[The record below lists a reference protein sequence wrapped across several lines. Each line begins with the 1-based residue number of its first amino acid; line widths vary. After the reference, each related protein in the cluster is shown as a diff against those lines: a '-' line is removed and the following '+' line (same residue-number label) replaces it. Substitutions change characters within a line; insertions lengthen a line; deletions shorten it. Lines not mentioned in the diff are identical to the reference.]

1 MILNYKIFWD
11 EHRSIYFRLLEALQI
26 QTNDIKLYIYFYF
39 HIAYAIITL
48 IIVMLYVYMY
58 NFQKLIVTILNYVN
72 MTLNNKDEKF
82 NFFKEFSTKIE
93 NLNII
98 LEIYKNNP
106 IKAVHSL
113 ISSYNKYGKYILSKK
128 RNMYIDLNKKFNKK
142 YTESQIVDDIFSEV
156 PKHQQIIQVNEISKL
171 YIMLNYYII
180 TLIIIVIVIISYVVL
195 LLLWQRYYVIKDNL
209 YSLLKKDTEL
219 EMSFFK
225 AINTYNLMIFDN
237 CTLDE
242 LAADIFYEPAYKVN
256 DNEQLLKSFY
266 DDLNLAFNFEI
277 EIKTLLKTFS
287 GFPYFNF
294 TCENLYDMQ
303 KDSIQELEANPEI
316 QKIGNVGDKILL
328 LCTRSG
334 IDLYNDIS
342 TVFAN
347 HYQTILQSITLVED
361 FSYEGL
367 IQHLKDG
374 LFGQI
379 YLTFNL
385 ILMYIT
391 DIINVKLHKV
401 EYDNLLEVLSQYLI
415 VTILML
421 IILYIILMSI
431 VIFFYISRLKEFCS
445 QIILLKQVFQICQVH
460 EQ

>member
-1 MILNYKIFWD
+1 
-11 EHRSIYFRLLEALQI
+11 
-26 QTNDIKLYIYFYF
+26 
-39 HIAYAIITL
+39 
-48 IIVMLYVYMY
+48 MLW
-58 NFQKLIVTILNYVN
+58 
-72 MTLNNKDEKF
+72 
-82 NFFKEFSTKIE
+82 TK
-93 NLNII
+93 
-98 LEIYKNNP
+98 
-106 IKAVHSL
+106 
-113 ISSYNKYGKYILSKK
+113 
-128 RNMYIDLNKKFNKK
+128 
-142 YTESQIVDDIFSEV
+142 
-156 PKHQQIIQVNEISKL
+156 
-171 YIMLNYYII
+171 YY
-180 TLIIIVIVIISYVVL
+180 L
-195 LLLWQRYYVIKDNL
+195 IKDNL

-219 EMSFFK
+219 EISFFK
-225 AINTYNLMIFDN
+225 ALNMYNLMIFDN
-237 CTLDE
+237 CTLDD
-242 LAADIFYEPAYKVN
+242 LAQGIFFDQNKQVN
-256 DNEQLLKSFY
+256 DGIHLLNSFY
-266 DDLNLAFNFEI
+266 DDLYLAFNFEI
-277 EIKTLLKTFS
+277 EIKILVREFS
-287 GFPYFNF
+287 GFPFFNF

-445 QIILLKQVFQICQVH
+445 QIILLKQVFQICEVH